1 MPHLTVHALESQ
13 IAGHEGDLIARLTG
27 AVTSVYGERVRDPVV
42 VRLVGLAV
50 GRWAVGGAARHEV
63 APTVTFAIGEDA
75 FTRTDGPRTT
85 ARLVAAVTDAVART
99 LGEHH
104 RDGTV
109 VDLVATRADRTA
121 VGGRLVSDGPGSEAD
136 GWRDRVEIEALRAE
150 FTDAA
155 MMNDHDRLA
164 ALFVPDGV
172 VRIPDAGIE
181 AVGRDGI
188 RGLGR
193 RREAGFDV
201 FVQTAHPGVVT
212 VSGDTAAGRA
222 CLSEIIRMRDGASH
236 LNYAIYHDRY
246 RRSPEGWRFV
256 ERVYEIRYLD
266 STPLAG
272 GPAGS
277 VVDHGRPPPPPSP
290 QESSRGAGRQGPVA
304 GSRQ

>member
-13 IAGHEGDLIARLTG
+13 IAGHERDLITRLTE
-27 AVTSVYGERVRDPVV
+27 AVTSVYGEWARDLVV

-50 GRWAVGGAARHEV
+50 GRWAVGGVAPQEV
-63 APTVTFAIGEDA
+63 APTVTFALREKA
-75 FTRTDGPRTT
+75 FTRTDGPLIA
-85 ARLVAAVTDAVART
+85 ARLVAAVTDAVATT

-104 RDGTV
+104 RDRTV
-109 VDLVATRADRTA
+109 VDLVATRDERTA
-121 VGGRLVSDGPGSEAD
+121 VGGRLMSDGSGSEAD

-155 MMNDHDRLA
+155 MMNDHERLA
-164 ALFVPDGV
+164 SLFVPDGV

-188 RGLGR
+188 RALGR
-193 RREAGFDV
+193 QREGGFDV

-212 VSGDTAAGRA
+212 VAGDTATGRA
-222 CLSEIIRMRDGASH
+222 CLSEIIRLRGGASH

-246 RRSPEGWRFV
+246 QRTPEGWRFV
-256 ERVYEIRYLD
+256 ERAYEIRYLD

-272 GPAGS
+272 GPVGS
-277 VVDHGRPPPPPSP
+277 VADRGQPPPPSP
-290 QESSRGAGRQGPVA
+290 RG
-304 GSRQ
+304 S